1 MGSGRDKRKKHED
14 PAKAAKR
21 SARQAAKSNK
31 GKKGDGEEGGGGEGE
46 NPFEDGFNN
55 EEAIEVTLKK
65 LKKAEGKKISTIER
79 ENVPPPSPRA
89 NVVFVVHPLK
99 EQELVVFGGE
109 LWNGVSTVAYNDLFL
124 YNTVKQRWT
133 HVEAPVNPSPRSSA
147 QGVVYKQFL
156 IVHGGEFVSQTQSQ
170 FLHFKDVWRFDFRTM
185 QWDELKTLKGG
196 PSSRSGHRMCLWKR
210 QAVVFGGFY
219 DNAQECRYFND
230 LWILADL
237 EANGRWRPVT
247 FPAHNEPPH
256 ARSGHAAGVYQD
268 TLFIYGGYSSQKFNR
283 FKKSEATVHHDL
295 WSTNLAADQPVWTRI
310 RLGGIPP
317 PIRAGVGAT
326 TRDKQLL
333 LFGGVVDIEA
343 PGGKMVST
351 FHNDLFS
358 FHMDSQRF
366 YPLTLQ
372 APKKTKKNSKA
383 TKDLDDDTP
392 AARAKTS
399 ALEAEL
405 AALNLKTGAGK
416 TTSSS
421 DDDDDDDLD
430 EALPLPNEEKE
441 RFSFETTRQGQ
452 VIPHRRM
459 DAALC
464 AVGHTVYVFGGQ
476 LESGKKEITITD
488 LFSFNL
494 NTRETWTTYCAQNM
508 QESVWAGR
516 DDTNSDAANSWE
528 SGSTVLSGVMFGDHG
543 DGSDEEEDED
553 EDEQQ
558 RHRDPEA
565 LHDDTPAEL
574 DQHMTPGYDEIGT
587 TNNTAGA
594 RLMGGKRGMQA
605 HKAQLLAQLGTGSL
619 VPTPTVGEALS
630 DFFRRT
636 EDFWMLT
643 AAECLFGIASLQE
656 VDGLGVKDA
665 RRCRSEALSYCRTR
679 HDEAIVLMEQLRIV
693 EDREKEE
700 AEFFKKLRAEKEKVW
715 EEQAAEAHAAA
726 TAADS
731 GDDEGDESAP
741 ALVPMK
747 KDIDVLPKG
756 ALKSALKKREEVE
769 TDDSS
774 GSDSSSSNDE

>member
-21 SARQAAKSNK
+21 AVRQSAKSNR
-31 GKKGDGEEGGGGEGE
+31 GKKGEEEGEGAGGEGE

-55 EEAIEVTLKK
+55 EESIEVTLKK
-65 LKKAEGKKISTIER
+65 LRKSEGKKMSTIER

-89 NVVFVVHPLK
+89 NVVFVVHPMK

-133 HVEAPVNPSPRSSA
+133 QVEAPVNPSPRSSA
-147 QGVVYKQFL
+147 QGIVYKQFL
-156 IVHGGEFVSQTQSQ
+156 FVHGGEFVSQTQSQ

-185 QWDELKTLKGG
+185 QWDEMKSLKGG

-247 FPAHNEPPH
+247 FPTHNEPPH
-256 ARSGHAAGVYQD
+256 PRSGHAAGVYQD

-295 WSTNLAADQPVWTRI
+295 WSTNLAAEQPVWTRI

-372 APKKTKKNSKA
+372 APKKKSTE
-383 TKDLDDDTP
+383 TRRDDGG
-392 AARAKTS
+392 AAPSAKTTT
-399 ALEAEL
+399 LEAEL
-405 AALNLKTGAGK
+405 AALNLKAGAAK
-416 TTSSS
+416 KDDVSSS
-421 DDDDDDDLD
+421 DEDDDDDDLD
-430 EALPLPNEEKE
+430 EALPLPAEEKE
-441 RFSFETTRQGQ
+441 RFSFETTRLGQ

-464 AVGHTVYVFGGQ
+464 AVGHTVYMFGGQ

-488 LFSFNL
+488 LFSLNL

-543 DGSDEEEDED
+543 DGSDEEEEED
-553 EDEQQ
+553 DDKAHH
-558 RHRDPEA
+558 HRDPHEA

-574 DQHMTPGYDEIGT
+574 DQHITPSVDEIGGGAA
-587 TNNTAGA
+587 TAGG

-605 HKAQLLAQLGTGSL
+605 HKAQLVAQLGSGSV
-619 VPTPTVGEALS
+619 VPTPTAGETLS

-636 EDFWMLT
+636 EDFWMKT
-643 AAECLFGIASLQE
+643 AAECLFGLATIE
-656 VDGLGVKDA
+656 DVDGLGAKDA

-693 EDREKEE
+693 EEREKEE

-715 EEQAAEAHAAA
+715 EQSEADARAAGE
-726 TAADS
+726 
-731 GDDEGDESAP
+731 DDDDAP
-741 ALVPMK
+741 TLVPK
-747 KDIDVLPKG
+747 KDVDTALPKG
-756 ALKSALKKREEVE
+756 ALKSALKKQAVDNSDDDDDDDDDDESN
-769 TDDSS
+769 TDD
-774 GSDSSSSNDE
+774 DDA